1 MHAVLKHQR
10 SPNNPKATAIQNYHF
25 LHQRKSLTKKD
36 SSKKRLLLQ
45 RYFHSR
51 VADIRSFNSHYAYL
65 DEADRKIDVLRAALM
80 NGLPVWMT
88 YSRDERAARKR
99 EYGEGKAPKEVSA
112 FVDRLCRFIIAA
124 VGGLFLVGPMLIMA
138 IDSSTRKS
146 LVTVSASVLLFIAVL
161 TFGVRVTT
169 IETLVSTATYAA
181 VLVVFVGSSTGSSGN
196 AN

>member
-1 MHAVLKHQR
+1 VLKHQC

-25 LHQRKSLTKKD
+25 LHQRKSLTKKE

-99 EYGEGKAPKEVSA
+99 EYGEGKAPKEVSV